1 MDDCIGLRSCLQVGR
16 IRALSV
22 RDSMFRY
29 ALSMRCLRV
38 VSALS
43 LQPCMNTEMAEFS
56 FWQ

>member
-43 LQPCMNTEMAEFS
+43 LQLCMDSEIRKFS
-56 FWQ
+56 RKK